1 MKKIIFFLLIFII
14 VLILFIVCSNNFNI
28 LENNVLSIYN
38 WFIYIVFGVMIE
50 FEKKFNVK
58 IQYDIYESNEDL
70 YVKIKFGNFGYDV
83 VFFGDYMVKIMVFEG
98 LLEEFNKENIFNIKN
113 FNNKFINF
121 LYDLGNKYSIFY

>member
-58 IQYDIYESNEDL
+58 I
-70 YVKIKFGNFGYDV
+70 
-83 VFFGDYMVKIMVFEG
+83 
-98 LLEEFNKENIFNIKN
+98 
-113 FNNKFINF
+113 
-121 LYDLGNKYSIFY
+121 

>member
-1 MKKIIFFLLIFII
+1 M
-14 VLILFIVCSNNFNI
+14 
-28 LENNVLSIYN
+28 
-38 WFIYIVFGVMIE
+38 
-50 FEKKFNVK
+50 
-58 IQYDIYESNEDL
+58 
-70 YVKIKFGNFGYDV
+70 